1 MRSVEFKVP
10 GGKLLRVKSKV
21 ADGKIS
27 FIQVTG
33 DFFMTPEEDLEQL
46 EEALIGR
53 PADPEAIESFVNRFF
68 TERNTTITGA
78 SPSDFAR
85 IISES
90 IKV

>member
-33 DFFMTPEEDLEQL
+33 DLEQL